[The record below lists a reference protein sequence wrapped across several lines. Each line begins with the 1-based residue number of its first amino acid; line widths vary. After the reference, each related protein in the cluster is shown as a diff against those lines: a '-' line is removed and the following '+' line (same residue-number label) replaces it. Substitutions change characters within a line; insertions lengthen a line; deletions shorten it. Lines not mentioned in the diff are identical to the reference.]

1 MVHRQLQVRLLETV
15 YSAIGV
21 SDRDEELMR

>member
-1 MVHRQLQVRLLETV
+1 MVHRQLQGRLPETV
-15 YSAIGV
+15 YSALGV